1 MFTMYDFECVLF
13 LSSFVFYIL
22 GILSAKLVASFLSF
36 MREVVIFLKNYL
48 VVLFYRTKK
57 KIF

>member
-1 MFTMYDFECVLF
+1 MYDFECVLF
-13 LSSFVFYIL
+13 ISSFVFYIL